1 MEYDTKQFE
10 ALAWKKIGTE
20 HIVQNRWIDFR
31 VEEYRFPDGSSRGG
45 FYTFS
50 KRNFVV
56 IVARA
61 EDGRYICV
69 WQYRQGIDQVTCEFP
84 AGGMEEGENPLECAR
99 RELME
104 ETGFC
109 SDNWTELITIPANAT
124 ICDNIVTVFFAD
136 SCVKTGEQNLDDT
149 EYLNVE
155 LVDEEELEKR
165 IFSGGFQQGDHVM
178 GYLLS
183 KRL

>member
-1 MEYDTKQFE
+1 MMNRFE
-10 ALAWKKIGTE
+10 KLAWKKKATE
-20 HIVQNRWIDFR
+20 HIVQNQWIDFR
-31 VEEYRFPDGSSRGG
+31 KETYEFPDGNVSEH

-50 KRNFVV
+50 KKDFVV
-56 IVARA
+56 VVAKA

-69 WQYRQGIDQVTCEFP
+69 WQYRQGVDQVTCEFP
-84 AGGMEEGENPLECAR
+84 AGGMEEGENALDCAK
-99 RELME
+99 RELLE
-104 ETGFC
+104 ETGYI
-109 SDNWTELITIPANAT
+109 SEKWTELISIPANAT
-124 ICDNIVTVFFAD
+124 ICDNIVTVFFAED
-136 SCVKTGEQNLDDT
+136 CVKEGEQDLDDT
-149 EYLNVE
+149 EFLNVE